1 MTARRRHTSPPSNAP
16 TPPLDGRQPAPPP
29 GVPTPP
35 LGRRPA
41 AEPGAPTP
49 PLGGRPP
56 VTPPDAPTQSLS
68 RRPAPADQVDQ
79 TTAAYRAFLHATQQV
94 VSRLAADPD
103 LPVQP
108 AIVAAARFLRLL
120 EGNEIILRSEL
131 EEAVFNDSVVFGRW
145 GRPGEKGTN
154 LISHALAADGYSDE
168 EKAVLRTMNN
178 DRLGCF
184 VCAPADEAPLLLG
197 HDLYDSREI
206 TIFDYGLFGSLQ
218 AGQALFARFL
228 PFQPG
233 RWSTTGFAFAF
244 NLSADEIKSR
254 IAALA
259 AREGLTPTPDRHLPL
274 FLLLHRECGLKTVA
288 D

>member
-1 MTARRRHTSPPSNAP
+1 MTARRRP
-16 TPPLDGRQPAPPP
+16 PAPPP
-29 GVPTPP
+29 GAPTPPPGRRSPTPPPGTPTPPLGGRPPAPQPGAPTPP

-41 AEPGAPTP
+41 TEPVDPTAE
-49 PLGGRPP
+49 
-56 VTPPDAPTQSLS
+56 
-68 RRPAPADQVDQ
+68 
-79 TTAAYRAFLHATQQV
+79 AYRSFLHATQQV

-108 AIVAAARFLRLL
+108 AIVAAARFLGLL
-120 EGNEIILRSEL
+120 EDNEIVLRSEL

-145 GRPGEKGTN
+145 GPPGTEGTS
-154 LISHALAADGYSDE
+154 LISHALASDTYSE
-168 EKAVLRTMNN
+168 QEKAVLRTMNG

-184 VCAPADEAPLLLG
+184 VCAPTDEPPLLLG
-197 HDLYDSREI
+197 HDLFDGGGI
-206 TIFDYGLFGSLQ
+206 TIFDFGLFGSLQ

-259 AREGLTPTPDRHLPL
+259 AREGLPPTPDRHLPL
-274 FLLLHRECGLKTVA
+274 FLLLHRECGLTMVS